1 MTTLSS
7 LCNSLGLSA
16 ETALNLLDDF
26 IKEKNLDGEAHE
38 YLRGVANNAR
48 EKVYGLTQACDIIME
63 EPECS
68 LIVATV
74 GTADID
80 DPGTFI
86 ETYEVAMCSDGYTK
100 PVDLMRCFSS
110 ILRNHLTNFGDLH
123 LALDAESISYYGGA
137 DLDAVAHKDETTGEW
152 SLLV

>member
-7 LCNSLGLSA
+7 LCDSLGLSA
-16 ETALNLLDDF
+16 ETTLNLLDDF
-26 IKEKNLDGEAHE
+26 IKGKNIDNEAYEH
-38 YLRGVANNAR
+38 LRNAANNSR
-48 EKVYGLTQACDIIME
+48 ETVYGLTAACDIIIE

-68 LIVATV
+68 LVVATV
-74 GTADID
+74 GSVHVD

-86 ETYEVAMCSDGYTK
+86 ETFEVAMCSDGYTK

-110 ILRNHLTNFGDLH
+110 ILRNNLTNFGDLH

>member
-48 EKVYGLTQACDIIME
+48 EKVYGLTQACDI
-63 EPECS
+63 
-68 LIVATV
+68 TV
-74 GTADID
+74 SYTHLRAH
-80 DPGTFI
+80 
-86 ETYEVAMCSDGYTK
+86 ET
-100 PVDLMRCFSS
+100 
-110 ILRNHLTNFGDLH
+110 
-123 LALDAESISYYGGA
+123 
-137 DLDAVAHKDETTGEW
+137 
-152 SLLV
+152 